1 MKRFILPG
9 VVILLFA
16 VFLTLQLGRG
26 VTAAPGHDASFGIG
40 ARTYI
45 ADGQIKAIDVAP
57 YIENSRAFIPV
68 RFLASAL
75 GIPDDGITWDE
86 AVRTVTIA
94 GDGKLL
100 KLTIENN
107 ILQVDS
113 RAVVMDAVPQLKDG
127 RVVLPARWVAEALGY
142 AVTWDEASGTVR
154 IGQPDILQARDR
166 TRTVPLPNVGSYEN
180 LKSLLANTLQY
191 SRGLYGRA
199 GAKADDGIMVTQ
211 EARESLSSD
220 ASTPAPAAGGAANSM
235 KSMADYSK
243 TNLQVEGVD
252 EADIVKTDG
261 AYIYQVN
268 QERLIIAK
276 AYPAED
282 MRLVS
287 TLDYGN
293 EGFSPQ
299 EIYVDEKHLIVIGQT
314 NAPVARPMDSSSMIY
329 PPYWNRETV
338 KAIIYDIGD
347 KSNIRQLRE
356 LELSGRYVSSR
367 KIGQS
372 FYLVANKNIYYYPG
386 QEIDEPRPL
395 YRDTAVQDGFNA
407 IDYPEIRCFPD
418 FVEPNY
424 LIVAGLNLDRPEQK
438 ASVSSY
444 LGSGQNVYA
453 SPENLYIALTTYRY
467 RIMTDQAKILS
478 GPRSPASIEN
488 TSIYRFKLEDGGLT
502 YTGKGEAPGSI
513 LNQFS
518 MDEYKNYFRIAT
530 TRGESWRSDE
540 FTSRNN
546 LYVLDSNLQIAGKIE
561 GIAPGERIYSVRFT
575 GDRAYMV
582 TFKNVDPFF
591 VLDLSDPRQ
600 PEILGALKIPGYSDY
615 LHPYDEN
622 HVIGFGKDTVEIGAK
637 GGMGDNGSMA
647 FYLGLKMALFDVT
660 DVKNPVEM
668 FRENIGDRGTD
679 SELLQN
685 HKALLFSKEKNL
697 LAFPVRVMETGN
709 TGKTTGSPIPEYGQ
723 FTFQGA
729 YVYNLDLDKGF
740 VLKGRITHLTKEDYL
755 KAGNYWYDSAKS
767 IERILYINE
776 NLYTLS
782 KTMIKANRLENL
794 QEAGSLVIP

>member
-1 MKRFILPG
+1 MKRFIYPG
-9 VVILLFA
+9 VLILLFA
-16 VFLTLQLGRG
+16 VFLTLQPGPG
-26 VTAAPGHDASFGIG
+26 VSAAPGHEASFGIG
-40 ARTYI
+40 VKTYI
-45 ADGQIKAIDVAP
+45 ADNQIKAIDIAP
-57 YIENSRAFIPV
+57 YLENGRAYIPV

-75 GIPDDGITWDE
+75 GIPDQGITWDE
-86 AVRTVTIA
+86 AARSVTIA
-94 GDGKLL
+94 GEDKLL
-100 KLTIENN
+100 KLTLESN
-107 ILQVDS
+107 ILLVDS
-113 RAVVMDAVPQLKDG
+113 RTILMDAVPRLKEG
-127 RVVLPARWVAEALGY
+127 RVMLPTRWVAEALGY
-142 AVTWDEASGTVR
+142 AVTWDEGSQTVR
-154 IGQPDILQARDR
+154 IAPPGSREPAGAGS
-166 TRTVPLPNVGSYEN
+166 LPNVGSYEN
-180 LKSLLANTLQY
+180 LKSLLAGTLQH
-191 SRGLYGRA
+191 SPELYGRA
-199 GAKADDGIMVTQ
+199 GAEVDNGIMVTQ
-211 EARESLSSD
+211 EALRKSISANDS
-220 ASTPAPAAGGAANSM
+220 APAPAAGGTAESM
-235 KSMADYSK
+235 KSKADYSK

-261 AYIYQVN
+261 TYIYQVN
-268 QERLIIAK
+268 RERLIIAR
-276 AYPAED
+276 AYPAEE
-282 MRLVS
+282 MKVVS

-293 EGFSPQ
+293 QGFSPQ

-314 NAPVARPMDSSSMIY
+314 SAPVAKRMDSISMIY
-329 PPYWNRETV
+329 PPYWNRDTV

-347 KSNIRQLRE
+347 KSNVRQVRE
-356 LELSGRYVSSR
+356 LELSGSYISSR
-367 KIGQS
+367 KIGKS

-395 YRDTAVQDGFNA
+395 YRDTAVQDGFTA
-407 IDYPEIRCFPD
+407 IDYPDIRCFPD

-453 SPENLYIALTTYRY
+453 SPENLYIALTNYRY
-467 RIMTDQAKILS
+467 RIMADEAKILS
-478 GPRSPASIEN
+478 GPRSPASLIN
-488 TSIYRFKLEDGGLT
+488 TSIYRFKLKDGSLT
-502 YTGKGEAPGSI
+502 YSGKGEVPGSI

-518 MDEYKNYFRIAT
+518 MDEYNNYFRIAT
-530 TRGESWRSDE
+530 TQGESWRTDE

-546 LYVLDSNLQIAGKIE
+546 LYILDSDLKLAGKIE

-591 VLDLSDPRQ
+591 VLDLSDPQQ

-622 HVIGFGKDTVEIGAK
+622 HVIGFGKDTVEVGAK

-647 FYLGLKMALFDVT
+647 FYLGLKMALFDVS

-679 SELLQN
+679 SELLRN

-697 LAFPVRVMETGN
+697 LAFPVTVMETGKS
-709 TGKTTGSPIPEYGQ
+709 GGTTASPFPEYGQ

-729 YVYNLDLDKGF
+729 YVYSLDLNKGF
-740 VLKGRITHLTKEDYL
+740 VLKGRITHLTEEDYL
-755 KAGNYWYDSAKS
+755 KAGNYWYDSEKD

-782 KTMIKANRLENL
+782 KMMIKANRMESL
-794 QEAGSLVIP
+794 QEAGSLVLR